1 MRFMDILDNQSF
13 QALCIP
19 IRVAFHAH
27 NWQAQHAGV
36 PVWTLEDQ
44 LARLTQIYGV
54 QANQVTQRAYLD
66 ALMKMLKKIG
76 DADGRLRVQSEDVT
90 EYIRLLN
97 TYGSVVASMFLAYSI
112 SPSDFVTPAQV
123 AEFTGDAESTWRNR
137 AARHEIPGA
146 RKAGKQWLL
155 PKDVLEV
162 RYGIQMPSALRQLS
176 PEQEEAEE
184 SAREADAELAAMT
197 DEEYHRVRRELNRDL
212 N

>member
-1 MRFMDILDNQSF
+1 MRFMDILENRSF

-27 NWQAQHAGV
+27 GWQTQHPSV
-36 PVWTLEDQ
+36 PIWTLEDA
-44 LARLTQIYGV
+44 LAKLTKIYGT
-54 QANQVTQRAYLD
+54 QDDPETQRAYLE
-66 ALMKMLKKIG
+66 ALMKLLTKIG
-76 DADGRLRVQSEDVT
+76 AADSRLRVQAEDVT

-97 TYGSVVASMFLAYSI
+97 TYGSVVAALFLAYSI

-123 AEFTGDAESTWRNR
+123 AAHTGDAESTWRNR

-162 RYGIQMPSALRQLS
+162 RYGIQMPSVLRTLS
-176 PEQEEAEE
+176 PEQEEIVEAE
-184 SAREADAELAAMT
+184 RETEAEMATMT
-197 DEEYHRVRRELNRDL
+197 EQEYHQIMRQLNQ
-212 N
+212 NMN